1 MRLIY
6 GGTPADFVIAQG
18 AAADV
23 VDDEGAATEDQGA
36 AVLLPL
42 EAVSFTAYTD
52 AGLSSST
59 TDLLDE
65 GGTPMESVSQST
77 EFDTRG
83 TIPRF
88 QGPDGHEGPLWLSAD
103 GVTGYRLEPESDTL
117 YTRVGE
123 VEGAVT
129 SLELDHLINVDAE
142 GKADGDSLRWNNS
155 TGQWEPSSPAGTGTV
170 TSVAG
175 VSPDSGGNV
184 PLTAA
189 SLAAATAADM
199 ATVKANVKIVLKQ
212 TGSGY
217 PSKAGFTYAEFQ
229 GIATPVTGV
238 VDGDTWLQP
247 ASDA

>member
-1 MRLIY
+1 LTTGDLDDWDNTDRVDGAFVKWDNSLGKNVY
-6 GGTPADFVIAQG
+6 G
-18 AAADV
+18 
-23 VDDEGAATEDQGA
+23 
-36 AVLLPL
+36 
-42 EAVSFTAYTD
+42 
-52 AGLSSST
+52 
-59 TDLLDE
+59 
-65 GGTPMESVSQST
+65 
-77 EFDTRG
+77 
-83 TIPRF
+83 
-88 QGPDGHEGPLWLSAD
+88 
-103 GVTGYRLEPESDTL
+103 
-117 YTRVGE
+117 
-123 VEGAVT
+123 
-129 SLELDHLINVDAE
+129 
-142 GKADGDSLRWNNS
+142 
-155 TGQWEPSSPAGTGTV
+155 SPAGTGTV

-247 ASDA
+247 ASDD